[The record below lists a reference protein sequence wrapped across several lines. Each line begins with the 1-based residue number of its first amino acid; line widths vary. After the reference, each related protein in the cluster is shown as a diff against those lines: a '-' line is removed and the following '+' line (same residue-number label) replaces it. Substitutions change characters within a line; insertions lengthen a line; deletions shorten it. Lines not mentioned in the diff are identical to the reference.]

1 MKVFENGSSWIKADF
16 HLHTKADKEF
26 KYDGEENNFVAE
38 YIEKLKSTNI
48 GIGVIANHNKYDID
62 EFKALRKKANKEEI
76 FLLPG
81 IELSVADGAKGIH
94 CIVIFD
100 YDSWIKNSDN
110 FIEQFINSAFE
121 GISSRLNKNARC
133 NYSLLQLF
141 NKLEEHRK
149 SGRDSFVV
157 MAHIEQENGF
167 FNELDGGRIEE
178 LAANENFKKNVLG
191 FQKIRT
197 NDIKE
202 KLSIWFKGKENI
214 PAFVEGSDC
223 KNMDEVGNTGFQKN
237 ADGNT
242 VEKTCFLKL
251 GDFNFESIKYSLI
264 DKYCRV
270 SNDTIPERKNAFI
283 KSISFEGGLLDGIL
297 LNFSPELNNFIGIRG
312 SGKSAIIEI
321 IRYTLHIPL
330 NTNSID
336 RDYKNGL
343 IEHILK
349 SGGKASITVI
359 NSHNEEYRI
368 ERILKQKEDIFKDNR
383 KIDVSISAIFD
394 HPIYFG
400 QKDLSNK
407 DIDFESDLIH
417 KLIGNRLEE
426 ISEKIKN
433 KTKSINDLVLAISK
447 QSNLEEQ
454 RSEIKEQL
462 KNAKHNLKLYKEKGV
477 EKKLSEQA
485 DYNSEITELTSIKE
499 GIEDFISQ
507 LEDVINNNSD
517 FFSDYSFE
525 SKNNKK
531 IFEEVKITYN
541 NVRKIFN
548 GIKTQKNKADE
559 HLERFEGLLEK
570 IIDKKES
577 LKEEFAKI
585 KREINIR
592 NLNPDEFLKLKKSID
607 TYNLKL
613 KSLDQS
619 EKKRNED
626 LAKLNNIINEL
637 NQLWHEEF
645 KIIEKEVKRI
655 NASESLLSIEVIYKG
670 RKDKYFDKMKEL
682 FKGSGIRE
690 SSYSAIIEKYA
701 DFIEIYRDNK
711 SLKKILN
718 TNYQLEFDRRF
729 NENLSALLTFK
740 VDNKFT
746 IKYKGKALYKHS
758 LGQRASALILFLLA
772 QKENDILIIDQPEDD
787 LDNQTIYEEVI
798 KVIKQLK
805 GNMQFIFATH
815 NANIPVLGDSEMVV
829 SCFYSEDKIDIKSGT
844 IDKHEIQNTIVNIM
858 EGGQEAFERRKDIY
872 SLWKL

>member
-1 MKVFENGSSWIKADF
+1 MKVFENGTSWHKADF

-26 KYDGEENNFVAE
+26 KYAGEENSFISE
-38 YIEKLKSTNI
+38 YIEKLKSNNVR
-48 GIGVIANHNKYDID
+48 IGVIANHNKFDIN

-94 CIVIFD
+94 CIIIFD

-110 FIEQFINSAFE
+110 FIEQFIYSAFE
-121 GISSRLNKNARC
+121 GLSNRLNKNARC
-133 NYSLLQLF
+133 NYNLVQLL
-141 NKLEEHRK
+141 NKLEEHRINE
-149 SGRDSFVV
+149 RDSLIV

-167 FNELDGGRIEE
+167 YNELDGGRIKD
-178 LAANENFKKNVLG
+178 LAADENFKKNVLG
-191 FQKIRT
+191 LQKLRT
-197 NDIKE
+197 NNVKE
-202 KLSIWFKGKENI
+202 KLSTWFNGIENI

-223 KNMDEVGNTGFQKN
+223 KNIDEVGITGFQKN
-237 ADGNT
+237 VDGNT
-242 VEKTCFLKL
+242 IEKSCFLKL

-264 DKYCRV
+264 DKKFRV
-270 SNDTIPERKNAFI
+270 SNDIIPERKNAFI
-283 KSISFEGGLLDGIL
+283 KSISFEGGLLNGVVI
-297 LNFSPELNNFIGIRG
+297 NFSPELNNFIGIRG

-321 IRYTLHIPL
+321 IRYVLNIPL
-330 NTNSID
+330 NKNSID

-349 SGGKASITVI
+349 SGGKATINVI

-368 ERILKQKEDIFKDNR
+368 EKILKQKEDIYKDNKR
-383 KIDVSISAIFD
+383 IDVSISAIFD

-426 ISEKIKN
+426 ISGRIKN
-433 KTKSINDLVLAISK
+433 KTNSIIDLITSINK

-454 RSEIKEQL
+454 RGEIKEQL
-462 KNAKHNLKLYKEKGV
+462 KNAKHNLKLYKDKGV

-485 DYNSEITELTSIKE
+485 DYNSEITELTSIQE
-499 GIEDFISQ
+499 GIKEFISE
-507 LEDVINNNSD
+507 LEDIINNNSD
-517 FFSDYSFE
+517 FFTDYSFE

-531 IFEEVKITYN
+531 IFEEAKITYN
-541 NVRKIFN
+541 SVKAVFN
-548 GIKTQKNKADE
+548 NIKTQRNKAEINLKKFDV
-559 HLERFEGLLEK
+559 LVRK

-607 TYNLKL
+607 SLNLKL
-613 KSLDQS
+613 KNLDLS
-619 EKKRNED
+619 ERKRNED
-626 LAKLNNIINEL
+626 LTKLNKLINEL

-655 NASESLLSIEVIYKG
+655 NAIESLLSIEVIYKG
-670 RKDKYFDKMKEL
+670 RKDKYFDKMKET

-690 SSYSAIIEKYA
+690 ASYSAIIDKYA
-701 DFIEIYRDNK
+701 DFIEIFRDNK
-711 SLKKILN
+711 LLKKILN
-718 TNYQLEFDRRF
+718 PNHQLEFNHRY
-729 NENLSALLTFK
+729 NENLAELLTFK
-740 VDNKFT
+740 VDNRFI
-746 IKYKGKALYKHS
+746 IKYKGKALSKHS

-798 KVIKQLK
+798 KVLKNLK

-815 NANIPVLGDSEMVV
+815 NANIPVLGDSEMIV

-844 IDKHEIQNTIVNIM
+844 IDRHEIQNTIVNIM
-858 EGGQEAFERRKDIY
+858 EGGQEAFERRKNIY